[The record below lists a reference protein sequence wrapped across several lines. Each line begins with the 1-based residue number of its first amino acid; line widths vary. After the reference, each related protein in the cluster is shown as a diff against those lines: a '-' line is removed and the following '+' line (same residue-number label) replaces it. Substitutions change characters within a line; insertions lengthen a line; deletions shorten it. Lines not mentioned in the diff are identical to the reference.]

1 MTTVRATCGMLLH
14 EMSGAF
20 GGEEVEKANGG
31 LDAVVEARLAVSVAL

>member
-20 GGEEVEKANGG
+20 GGEEVEKAKK
-31 LDAVVEARLAVSVAL
+31 AW